1 MENAGQP
8 ILFYFLFKK
17 FLFYF
22 FLTHPVLDGTQIYFC
37 CTIVTSNLK

>member
-1 MENAGQP
+1 MQDSP
-8 ILFYFLFKK
+8 SYFIFYLFKK